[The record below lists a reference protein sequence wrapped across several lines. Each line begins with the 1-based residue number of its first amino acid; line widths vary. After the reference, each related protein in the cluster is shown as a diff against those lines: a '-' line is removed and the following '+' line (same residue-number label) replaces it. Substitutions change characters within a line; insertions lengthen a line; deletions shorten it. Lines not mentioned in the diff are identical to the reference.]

1 MTKYFSRR
9 SPKLTTKTLTVAAML
24 IAVQVV
30 LGKLS
35 VGDAQVL
42 KVGLGFIGT
51 AMIGYFL
58 GPWLGGMVMI
68 VDDIIANTIFSTGAG
83 FFPGFTLGAF
93 ISGVIAG
100 LFLHQQRI
108 SLPRLFAYELVQ
120 ITITNMIFNTL
131 WLHIMYG
138 APFTH
143 LFWVRL
149 PKEVISWPVES
160 LVGFI
165 VLGALVRA
173 LRARNISVN

>member
-1 MTKYFSRR
+1 MTKYFSWR

-35 VGDAQVL
+35 VGNTQVL
-42 KVGLGFIGT
+42 KAGLGFIGT

-68 VDDIIANTIFSTGAG
+68 VDDIIANTILSTGAG
-83 FFPGFTLGAF
+83 FFPGFTLSAF

-100 LFLHQQRI
+100 VFLHQQRI

-120 ITITNMIFNTL
+120 ITITNVIFNTL
-131 WLHIMYG
+131 WVHIISK

-165 VLGALVRA
+165 VLRALVRA

>member
-1 MTKYFSRR
+1 MTKYFSWR

-42 KVGLGFIGT
+42 KVSLGFIGT

-68 VDDIIANTIFSTGAG
+68 VDDIIANTILSTGAG
-83 FFPGFTLGAF
+83 FFPGFTLSAF
-93 ISGVIAG
+93 ISGAIAG
-100 LFLHQQRI
+100 LCLHQQRI

-120 ITITNMIFNTL
+120 ITITNVIFNTL
-131 WLHIMYG
+131 WLHIMHG
-138 APFTH
+138 APFTQ
-143 LFWVRL
+143 LLWVRL

-173 LRARNISVN
+173 LKARNVSVN